1 VSAIKAVKNAVSRAI
16 FERRYGIDTGD
27 HVEADELGYSDPDN
41 VGYEPSGWLT
51 LHRALAPS
59 SVTGDDVFADLG
71 CGKGRVV
78 LQAAISYGFKRVIG
92 VELSPDLAAAARANV
107 ERNRKRFRAVEVEI
121 DEVDVLSW
129 EIPEDLSV
137 VYLHNPFTG
146 ELFSKATERL
156 AVFARRRGRALRLVY
171 VNPIEHDRL
180 IAAGAFP
187 LPTGEGLR
195 ARVMRVDPEVV
206 RWYVF
211 PA

>member
-1 VSAIKAVKNAVSRAI
+1 MSVIKGLKSAVSRTM

-27 HVEADELGYSDPDN
+27 TLDPAELGYSDPDN

-51 LHRALAPS
+51 LPRALAPS

-78 LQAAISYGFKRVIG
+78 LQAAIWYGFKRVIG

-146 ELFSKATERL
+146 DLFSKATERL

-171 VNPIEHDRL
+171 INPIEHDRL
-180 IAAGAFP
+180 IAAGAFA

-195 ARVMRVDPEVV
+195 ARVMRVDSEVV

>member
-1 VSAIKAVKNAVSRAI
+1 MSTLKGAVSRAI
-16 FERRYGIDTGD
+16 FGRRYGIETGD
-27 HVEADELGYSDPDN
+27 HVQSNELGYSDPDN

-51 LHRALAPS
+51 LRRALAPS
-59 SVTGDDVFADLG
+59 SVTSEDVFADLG

-78 LQAAISYGFKRVIG
+78 LQAAMDYRFKRVIG
-92 VELSPDLAAAARANV
+92 VELSPELASAARANIQ
-107 ERNRKRFRAVEVEI
+107 RNRTRLRSGDVEI
-121 DEVDVLSW
+121 AQVDVLAW
-129 EIPEDLSV
+129 AIPEELSI

-146 ELFSKATERL
+146 ELFSKVAERL
-156 AVFARRRGRALRLVY
+156 AAFARERRRSLRLVY

-180 IAAGAFP
+180 VAGGAHP

-195 ARVMRVDPEVV
+195 ARVMRVNPDVV